1 VLKPRPNIMRII
13 DISVT
18 LRTGLAAWPGEDFW
32 RLDKVHR
39 IADGGPA
46 NVSRIAMGLHC
57 GTHVDAPWHFG
68 LSDQTVESLPLD
80 RFVTPARVVDCTRV
94 EHAVS
99 RADLDGHIDGAT
111 AVLIKTRNSGTLESL
126 APFNRQF
133 VHLDPSAATFLV
145 ESGVHT
151 VGVDY
156 LSVEGFFAEGAPV
169 HRILLAARVA
179 IVEGLDLSA
188 VDPGDYVLVAA
199 PLKIAGA
206 DGAPCRAVLIGQTAS
221 GRVGL

>member
-1 VLKPRPNIMRII
+1 MQII

-18 LRTGLAAWPGEDFW
+18 LRDGLAAWPGEENW
-32 RLDKVHR
+32 RLDATRR
-39 IADGGPA
+39 IAAGDAA
-46 NVSRIAMGLHC
+46 NVSRVTMGLHT

-68 LSDQTVESLPLD
+68 LSDDTVESLPLD
-80 RFVTPARVVDCTRV
+80 RFITPARVVDCTSV
-94 EHAVS
+94 PHAVT
-99 RADLDGHIDGAT
+99 REDLAGRIDGTT
-111 AVLIKTRNSGTLESL
+111 AVLLKTANSGTLESL

-133 VHLDPSAATFLV
+133 VHLDASAATYLV
-145 ESGVHT
+145 ESGIHT

-169 HRILLAARVA
+169 HHILLAARVA
-179 IVEGLDLSA
+179 ILEGLDLSK
-188 VDPGDYVLVAA
+188 VEPGDYMLVAA

>member
-1 VLKPRPNIMRII
+1 MHII

-18 LRTGLAAWPGEDFW
+18 LRDGLAAWPGEDYW
-32 RLDKVHR
+32 RLDKTLR
-39 IADGGPA
+39 IAEGGAA
-46 NVSRIAMGLHC
+46 NVSRITMGLHC

-68 LSDQTVESLPLD
+68 LSDQTAESLPLD
-80 RFVTPARVVDCTRV
+80 RFITPARVVDCTGV
-94 EHAVS
+94 AQAIT
-99 RADLDGHIDGAT
+99 RADLAGRIDGTA
-111 AVLIKTRNSGTLESL
+111 AVLLKTANSGTLESL
-126 APFNRQF
+126 ASFNRQF
-133 VHLDPSAATFLV
+133 VHLDPSAATYLV
-145 ESGVHT
+145 ESGIHT

-179 IVEGLDLSA
+179 IIEGLDLSA
-188 VDPGDYVLVAA
+188 VEPGDYTLVAA
-199 PLKIAGA
+199 PLKIAGG